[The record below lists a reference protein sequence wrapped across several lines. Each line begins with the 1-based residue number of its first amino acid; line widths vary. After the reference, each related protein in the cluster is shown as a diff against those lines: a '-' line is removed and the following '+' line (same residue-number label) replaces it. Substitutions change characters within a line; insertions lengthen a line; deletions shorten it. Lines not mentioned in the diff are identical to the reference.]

1 MPTYPLCGAREKI
14 FSGLPK
20 PIKSFLSKSN
30 LLTVTN
36 ASTNRVNPSKGYL
49 MPSKGKRVIGAKLNE
64 YECQMIETYA
74 NTHNLSVSALIGILV
89 KGVLGGDI
97 EIEKGELKIG
107 VNPITY
113 AENDDFAQRI
123 GDRLND
129 LRERNYPESFIE
141 KMKDQIVNGLDSQI
155 SMLPKEYDPRRS
167 RNYDCGA

>member
-1 MPTYPLCGAREKI
+1 
-14 FSGLPK
+14 
-20 PIKSFLSKSN
+20 
-30 LLTVTN
+30 
-36 ASTNRVNPSKGYL
+36 
-49 MPSKGKRVIGAKLNE
+49 MPSKDKRVIGAKLNE

-107 VNPITY
+107 VNPISCADYFT
-113 AENDDFAQRI
+113 QRI
-123 GDRLND
+123 DDRLND

-141 KMKDQIVNGLDSQI
+141 KMKDEIVNGLDTQI